1 MLFAQPSVHLPAAP
15 HSASAQRSF
24 SAGCTAVQ
32 RRSGAPVQGAQATR
46 EWRVQLWMTIPH
58 NSQVCRAGLLGV
70 QRLLDGFD
78 LPFRVPVGLVVVVG
92 RVDVDLVAW
101 RTQNEL

>member
-1 MLFAQPSVHLPAAP
+1 
-15 HSASAQRSF
+15 
-24 SAGCTAVQ
+24 
-32 RRSGAPVQGAQATR
+32 
-46 EWRVQLWMTIPH
+46 MTIPH

-78 LPFRVPVGLVVVVG
+78 LPFRVPVGQVVVVG